1 MPGPSNSDQA
11 PQGDSANDQP
21 LYPKL
26 PPPPSAES
34 EESDAENTPVR
45 KMTPT
50 EKLRII
56 EGILGAPNNAKK
68 IQEAVEQALP
78 SDVILN
84 FRQIQAAIHSDRFP
98 DPVEKDKATR
108 AFQSEYLACRI
119 RRITNTWNRAWVS
132 QR

>member
-1 MPGPSNSDQA
+1 MPEPSNSNQA
-11 PQGDSANDQP
+11 SQGDSANDQP

-34 EESDAENTPVR
+34 DESDGEDTPAR

-50 EKLRII
+50 EKLRVI
-56 EGILGAPNNAKK
+56 EGILGAPDDAAK

-98 DPVEKDKATR
+98 EPVEKDKATR
-108 AFQSEYLACRI
+108 AFQSGYLI
-119 RRITNTWNRAWVS
+119 VQIIRITNPWNRAWFS